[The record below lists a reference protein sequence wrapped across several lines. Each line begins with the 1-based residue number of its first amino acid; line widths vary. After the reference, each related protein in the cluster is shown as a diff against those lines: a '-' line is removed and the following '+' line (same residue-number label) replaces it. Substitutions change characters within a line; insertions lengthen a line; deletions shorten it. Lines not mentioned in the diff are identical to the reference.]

1 MIGTSASF
9 EKPFSAVARR
19 GQKFG
24 STATAS
30 NSRGTSATDGASHS
44 RAEELDPD
52 EARGERR
59 VRSVRCPAKRTR
71 PPLLVRVAAAT
82 PLFTFPGSFAHRRLK
97 EHLRQ
102 KLIDSGWRDNLKE
115 YTMGARPFFSRAVAA
130 FQKSA
135 RLGITTHQR
144 PSPHRV
150 RRAHPQQG
158 RPDDDG
164 RAADGRD
171 YPARPR
177 CAPLQHTHS
186 RRTHTHTLFIK
197 PTSCS
202 RHSPPQGRCP
212 TRSSRSCCRKSGGLP
227 RRSRERTVSCH
238 VGLVRVAGFGG
249 ETLWSE
255 QHRVCRPLSCGA
267 SIV

>member
-1 MIGTSASF
+1 M
-9 EKPFSAVARR
+9 
-19 GQKFG
+19 
-24 STATAS
+24 
-30 NSRGTSATDGASHS
+30 GAF
-44 RAEELDPD
+44 A
-52 EARGERR
+52 
-59 VRSVRCPAKRTR
+59 R
-71 PPLLVRVAAAT
+71 PPIFSP
-82 PLFTFPGSFAHRRLK
+82 PLAPHQPHSPSLIIGCSSSRLC
-97 EHLRQ
+97 
-102 KLIDSGWRDNLKE
+102 
-115 YTMGARPFFSRAVAA
+115 
-130 FQKSA
+130 
-135 RLGITTHQR
+135 
-144 PSPHRV
+144 
-150 RRAHPQQG
+150 RAHPQQG

-186 RRTHTHTLFIK
+186 RRTHTHLFIK

-255 QHRVCRPLSCGA
+255 QHRVCRPVWSLYCLFEYIWLCVILCEFRSG
-267 SIV
+267 SRWP